1 MSSLCSRAPFIP
13 SIIEMIS
20 YLDILE
26 IFRKI
31 FRKIHDFHSFVCGK
45 YVKSICSFILL
56 GDVKSKISKTNK
68 ISILFRFILMQI
80 EKVFYWIIS
89 TKGLIPWLL
98 LVGCFLLLL
107 SDEKNLFQLVY
118 YHPSI
123 YHYWYIT
130 ITNYHCSLPFIYI

>member
-56 GDVKSKISKTNK
+56 EMSNP
-68 ISILFRFILMQI
+68 RFQ
-80 EKVFYWIIS
+80 KQTRFQS
-89 TKGLIPWLL
+89 
-98 LVGCFLLLL
+98 FF
-107 SDEKNLFQLVY
+107 NLF
-118 YHPSI
+118 
-123 YHYWYIT
+123 
-130 ITNYHCSLPFIYI
+130 